1 MTRKSKCGEIFENFS
16 ESHRTFIIATQ
27 SLTIKTI
34 RDAYGVLPRNVQL
47 VARMIN
53 LNA

>member
-34 RDAYGVLPRNVQL
+34 RAAYGVPPRNVQL